1 VILSIISMTLGNLV
15 AIVQKDFKRLLA
27 YSSIAHAGYFLVGI
41 LTLQEAG
48 YIAAVYYAL
57 AYLVMNFT
65 VFMVLSEV
73 AVDGR
78 DLKIAELAGLYRR
91 SPLLS
96 MSLIVGIFALAGVP
110 PSIGFT
116 GKLLLFTSAMNS
128 GYFWLVLIGAVNGT
142 ISLYYYLKVV
152 YAAYFIDNPSLPLLK
167 LSAPTRVLNYALI
180 VVVLGFGIF
189 PDRIVELAKAAVKA
203 VL

>member
-1 VILSIISMTLGNLV
+1 
-15 AIVQKDFKRLLA
+15 
-27 YSSIAHAGYFLVGI
+27 
-41 LTLQEAG
+41 
-48 YIAAVYYAL
+48 
-57 AYLVMNFT
+57 MNFT

-73 AVDGR
+73 AADGR

-96 MSLIVGIFALAGVP
+96 MSLILGIFALAGVP

-116 GKLLLFTSAMNS
+116 GKLLIFTSAMNA

-142 ISLYYYLKVV
+142 ICLYYYLKVI
-152 YAAYFIDNPSLPLLK
+152 YAAYFIDDPGLPVITLSLPIK
-167 LSAPTRVLNYALI
+167 LLNYALAAI
-180 VVVLGFGIF
+180 IIGFGF
-189 PDRIVELAKAAVKA
+189 CPDRIIELAKAAAKA

>member
-1 VILSIISMTLGNLV
+1 MTLGNLV

-27 YSSIAHAGYFLVGI
+27 YSSIAHAGYFLIGI
-41 LTLQEAG
+41 LTLKEAG

-73 AVDGR
+73 ATDGR

-116 GKLLLFTSAMNS
+116 GKLLLFTSAMSS

-152 YAAYFIDNPSLPLLK
+152 YAAYFIDNPALPPLK
-167 LSAPTRVLNYALI
+167 LSGPTRVLNYALI

-203 VL
+203 LL

>member
-1 VILSIISMTLGNLV
+1 M
-15 AIVQKDFKRLLA
+15 
-27 YSSIAHAGYFLVGI
+27 GI
-41 LTLQEAG
+41 LTMKEAG
-48 YIAAVYYAL
+48 YIGAIYYAL

-65 VFMVLSEV
+65 VFMVISEV

-78 DLKIAELAGLYRR
+78 DLKIVELAGLYRR
-91 SPLLS
+91 SPILS
-96 MSLIVGIFALAGVP
+96 MNLILGMFALAGVP

-142 ISLYYYLKVV
+142 ISLYYYLRVL
-152 YAAYFIDNPSLPLLK
+152 YAAYFKDDPSLGPVT
-167 LSAPTRVLNYALI
+167 LSLPTRLLNIGLAAI
-180 VVVLGFGIF
+180 IIGFGVF
-189 PDRIVELAKAAVKA
+189 PDRVVELAKLAVKT

>member
-1 VILSIISMTLGNLV
+1 MGV
-15 AIVQKDFKRLLA
+15 
-27 YSSIAHAGYFLVGI
+27 
-41 LTLQEAG
+41 LTITEAG
-48 YIAAVYYAL
+48 FIGAIYYAL

-73 AVDGR
+73 ATDGR

-96 MSLIVGIFALAGVP
+96 MSLILGIFALAGVP

-116 GKLLLFTSAMNS
+116 GKLLIFTSAMS
-128 GYFWLVLIGAVNGT
+128 AGYFWLVLIGAVNGT
-142 ISLYYYLKVV
+142 ICLYYYLKVI
-152 YAAYFIDNPSLPLLK
+152 YAAYFIDDPGLPVIQLSLPIK
-167 LSAPTRVLNYALI
+167 LLNYALAAI
-180 VVVLGFGIF
+180 IIGFGFF
-189 PDRIVELAKAAVKA
+189 PDRIVELAKAAAKT

>member
-1 VILSIISMTLGNLV
+1 
-15 AIVQKDFKRLLA
+15 
-27 YSSIAHAGYFLVGI
+27 
-41 LTLQEAG
+41 
-48 YIAAVYYAL
+48 
-57 AYLVMNFT
+57 VMNFT

-73 AVDGR
+73 ASDGR

-96 MSLIVGIFALAGVP
+96 MSLILGIFALAGVP

-116 GKLLLFTSAMNS
+116 GKLLIFTSAMNS

-142 ISLYYYLKVV
+142 ICLYYYLKVI
-152 YAAYFIDNPSLPLLK
+152 YAAYFIDDPGLPAIQLSLPIRL
-167 LSAPTRVLNYALI
+167 LNYALAAI
-180 VVVLGFGIF
+180 IIGFGF
-189 PDRIVELAKAAVKA
+189 CPDRIVELAKAAAKA